1 MIYGYPKL
9 TAPRR
14 IAQILN
20 RMGVPSLATYLTAIL
35 QFFGGLFLIIGF
47 IVRIVALLFAISMV
61 ADTTLK
67 ITKMKASYIR
77 EGSPVETVVSI
88 TYENDIL
95 YLLLS
100 IVMLILGAGVLSLDY
115 LIGL

>member
-1 MIYGYPKL
+1 
-9 TAPRR
+9 
-14 IAQILN
+14 
-20 RMGVPSLATYLTAIL
+20 
-35 QFFGGLFLIIGF
+35 
-47 IVRIVALLFAISMV
+47 MV
-61 ADTTLK
+61 FK
-67 ITKMKASYIR
+67 KTKMKAFYIR
-77 EGSPVETVVSI
+77 EGSPIATVVSP